1 MSESLFDRIRG
12 LLDVHGVAYR
22 TVSHGPTLT
31 SEASAA
37 ARGEDI
43 RIGGKALLIKTGEVF
58 RLYVLSAAAKL
69 DSDAV
74 RRLCGVKKVRFAT
87 REELLEL
94 TGLVPGS
101 APPFGPPLLPFELF
115 VDESVAANKLIAFN
129 AGSLTDSIV
138 MGTSDYLRV
147 ARPTMSRF
155 STMPETDGQ
164 GAPKSPVT

>member
-12 LLDVHGVAYR
+12 FLDGQAVAYR

-31 SEASAA
+31 SEASAE

-43 RIGGKALLIKTGEVF
+43 RIGGKALLIKTGDVF
-58 RLYVLSAAAKL
+58 RLFVLSAAARL

-74 RRLCGVKKVRFAT
+74 RRLCAVKKVRFAT
-87 REELLEL
+87 REELMDL

-101 APPFGPPLLPFELF
+101 VPPFGPPFLPFELF
-115 VDESVAANKLIAFN
+115 VDESVAANERIAFN

-138 MGTSDYLRV
+138 MDTADYLRV
-147 ARPTMSRF
+147 AGPTMGHF
-155 STMPETDGQ
+155 ATIPETDGPR
-164 GAPKSPVT
+164 A

>member
-1 MSESLFDRIRG
+1 MSKSLFDRIRG
-12 LLDVHGVAYR
+12 FLDEQAVAYR

-31 SEASAA
+31 SEASAE

-43 RIGGKALLIKTGEVF
+43 RIGGKALLIKTGDVF
-58 RLYVLSAAAKL
+58 RLFVLSAAAKL

-74 RRLCGVKKVRFAT
+74 RRLCSVKKLRFAN
-87 REELLEL
+87 REELLEM

-101 APPFGPPLLPFELF
+101 VPPFGPPLLPFELF
-115 VDESVAANKLIAFN
+115 VDETVAANECIAFN

-138 MGTSDYLRV
+138 MGTSDYLKV

-155 STMPETDGQ
+155 STMPETDGPR
-164 GAPKSPVT
+164 A

>member
-1 MSESLFDRIRG
+1 MSKSLFDRIRG
-12 LLDVHGVAYR
+12 FLDEQAVAYR

-31 SEASAA
+31 SEASAE

-43 RIGGKALLIKTGEVF
+43 RIGGKALLIKTGDVF
-58 RLYVLSAAAKL
+58 RLFVLSAAAKL

-74 RRLCGVKKVRFAT
+74 RRLCSVKKLRFAT
-87 REELLEL
+87 REELLEM

-101 APPFGPPLLPFELF
+101 VPPFGPPLLPFELF
-115 VDESVAANKLIAFN
+115 VDETVAANECIAFN

-155 STMPETDGQ
+155 STMPETDGPR
-164 GAPKSPVT
+164 A

>member
-1 MSESLFDRIRG
+1 MSESLFDRIRNF
-12 LLDVHGVAYR
+12 LDEQAVAYR

-58 RLYVLSAAAKL
+58 RLFVLSAAAKL

-74 RRLCGVKKVRFAT
+74 RRICGVKKVRFAT
-87 REELLEL
+87 REELLEM

-101 APPFGPPLLPFELF
+101 VPPFGPPLLPFELF
-115 VDESVAANKLIAFN
+115 VDESVAANEQIAFN
-129 AGSLTDSIV
+129 AGSLTESII
-138 MGTSDYLRV
+138 MGTSEYLRV
-147 ARPTMSRF
+147 SCPTMSRF
-155 STMPETDGQ
+155 SIMPESDDP
-164 GAPKSPVT
+164 GAQNSPVT